1 MQVEIIEMF
10 LRLIYPLYVVPMGFG
25 ILAYILGH
33 LAERFEI
40 KKVGD
45 LVATVGLLVT
55 FYYSLS
61 LLNRL
66 LKDPTP
72 IVIIYFENPPLGS
85 CLEIDMFSALISTLA
100 SGLGFAVALYSI
112 KYMEHDTRLPR
123 YYALLCFLVAAII
136 GVAFAGDLLTLF
148 IFYEMTGVT
157 AYVLVAF
164 RKDEP
169 EPIEA
174 AIKYL
179 VMGAVG
185 SIIVL
190 YAMSLIYG
198 LTGTL
203 NIAYV
208 SKYFSESTTAYPFA
222 YLILALLIGGFGVKA
237 AIVPMHSW
245 LIDAHPSAPS
255 GISAML
261 SGIVIKVGIYA
272 MIRTVYLFFPLTL
285 FDWTWLLAT
294 IGIIT
299 VFIANIIALVQKDL
313 KRLLAYSSIYNV
325 GLIILAFSLGS
336 LSGAS
341 AGMFH
346 IMNHAV
352 MKGLAFLCAGAIV
365 HTIHTRNLDEMRGI
379 GRKMP
384 VTGIFFAIALLGLAG
399 VPPTVGF
406 LSKFLIIYSAVQLNN
421 TFGTIIAWIVLLN
434 SVLAVAYYARVIK
447 IIWMDRESE
456 NIKDV
461 KEVSPIMWLSMF
473 FLVVLIIVAGIYPAP
488 FFEIAVSAAKGLIDK
503 TSYVNAIMNL

>member
-10 LRLIYPLYVVPMGFG
+10 LKLIYPLYVVPMGFG
-25 ILAYILGH
+25 ILAYVLGR
-33 LAERFEI
+33 LAEKFEI
-40 KKVGD
+40 KKVSD
-45 LVATVGLLVT
+45 IVATVGLLVT

-61 LLNRL
+61 MLSKLLQN
-66 LKDPTP
+66 PTP
-72 IVIIYFENPPLGS
+72 IVITYFENPPLGS
-85 CLEIDMFSALISTLA
+85 CLEIDVFSALISTLA

-136 GVAFAGDLLTLF
+136 GVSFAGDLLTLF

-169 EPIEA
+169 EPVEA

-185 SIIVL
+185 SIMVL
-190 YAMSLIYG
+190 YAISIIYG

-203 NIAYV
+203 NIAYI
-208 SKYFSESTTAYPFA
+208 SKYFSESGTLYSYTH
-222 YLILALLIGGFGVKA
+222 LIVILLIGGFGVKA

-272 MIRTVYLFFPLTL
+272 MIRTVYFFFPLTL
-285 FDWTWLLAT
+285 VDWTWLLAAV
-294 IGIIT
+294 GIVT

-313 KRLLAYSSIYNV
+313 KRLLAYSSIFNI
-325 GLIILAFSLGS
+325 GLIVLAFSLGTFP
-336 LSGAS
+336 GAS

-346 IMNHAV
+346 IMNHAI

-365 HTIHTRNLDEMRGI
+365 HTLHTRNLDEMRGI

-384 VTGIFFAIALLGLAG
+384 ITGIFFAIALLGLAG

-421 TFGTIIAWIVLLN
+421 TFGAIIAWIVLLN

-447 IIWMDRESE
+447 VIWMDKEAE
-456 NIKDV
+456 TVKDA
-461 KEVSPIMWLSMF
+461 KEVSPIMWLPMF
-473 FLVVLIIVAGIYPAP
+473 FLVVVIIVAGIYPAP
-488 FFEIAVSAAKGLIDK
+488 FFEIAVAAAKGLTDK
-503 TSYVNAIMNL
+503 TAYISAILNL